1 MTKDLEQ
8 GESKQEYYL
17 LAPILAS
24 LSSGLE
30 NMCVG
35 RGQGGNKEWRGSQF
49 LFYLLVEQDVV
60 LRTHAKTLP
69 DFIQTGF
76 NVLSPNEHCP

>member
-1 MTKDLEQ
+1 
-8 GESKQEYYL
+8 
-17 LAPILAS
+17 
-24 LSSGLE
+24 
-30 NMCVG
+30 MCVG

-49 LFYLLVEQDVV
+49 LYYLLVEQDVV

-69 DFIQTGF
+69 DFIQAGF